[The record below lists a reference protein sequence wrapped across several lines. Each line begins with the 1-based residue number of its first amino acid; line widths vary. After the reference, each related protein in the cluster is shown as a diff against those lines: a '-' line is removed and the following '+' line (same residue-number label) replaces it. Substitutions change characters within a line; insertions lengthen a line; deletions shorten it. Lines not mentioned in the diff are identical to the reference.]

1 MSMPISFRSIC
12 FRALAPCVLSACS
25 DALSPAP
32 AIDVAVS
39 ISDRQ
44 APVPVSYQGA
54 NQAMLCDVTFEA
66 RALGQR
72 ARAIWQDSWVLFYAL
87 PNRGVPY
94 DSVLIAANDVRATF
108 AADTIA
114 PGQVEHTRW
123 LFATPVAID
132 ISVSF
137 RYQVD
142 PGGDLKAAMTS
153 FTCGGDESP
162 AIGTRRAG
170 ITPLA
175 GSRARFLI
183 NASYRP
189 GLVTHDQQ

>member
-1 MSMPISFRSIC
+1 MPISFRCVC
-12 FRALAPCVLSACS
+12 FSALAPFALAACS
-25 DALSPAP
+25 DALAPAP

-44 APVPVSYQGA
+44 GPFPVSYQGTD
-54 NQAMLCDVTFEA
+54 QGMLCDMTFEA

-72 ARAIWQDSWVLFYAL
+72 AHANWRDASVLFYTS

-94 DSVLIAANDVRATF
+94 DSVIISANDVRATF
-108 AADTIA
+108 SADTIA

-123 LFATPVAID
+123 MFATVAVID
-132 ISVSF
+132 IAVSF

-142 PGGDLKAAMTS
+142 PGGDIKAATTS

-162 AIGTRRAG
+162 AIGASRAGMSPLAASSRPFRIHAPYEGAAAVTTRR
-170 ITPLA
+170 P
-175 GSRARFLI
+175 
-183 NASYRP
+183 
-189 GLVTHDQQ
+189 